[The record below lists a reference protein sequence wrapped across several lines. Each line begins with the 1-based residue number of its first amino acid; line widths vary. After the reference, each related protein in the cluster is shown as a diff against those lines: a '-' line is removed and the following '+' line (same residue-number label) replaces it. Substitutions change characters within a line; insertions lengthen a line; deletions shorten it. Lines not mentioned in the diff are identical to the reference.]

1 MQQTRATLRYAKAL
15 FSLANEQ
22 DKLDQCQEDMQC
34 IVDICSKSKELV
46 QLLKSP
52 IIKTDQKKV
61 VLNKLFYDKMDG
73 LSASFINIITKKRR
87 EPLLDGI
94 AKSYIT
100 LYREHKN
107 IETAHVTTVVNL
119 DDELKKEVIDFI
131 KKFEKKQVE
140 LTEKIDEN
148 IIGGA
153 IIRMG
158 DKQIDASVRT
168 SIHKLKQT
176 FNKNLYI
183 KDF

>member
-15 FSLANEQ
+15 FSLAKEEG
-22 DKLDQCQEDMQC
+22 KLNQCQEDMQC
-34 IVDICSKSKELV
+34 VVDTCSNSKELI

-52 IIKTDQKKV
+52 IIKTDQKKEV
-61 VLNKLFYDKMDG
+61 FKKLFYDKMDE
-73 LSASFINIITKKRR
+73 LSTSFINIIANKRR

-94 AKSYIT
+94 AKSYIA
-100 LYREHKN
+100 LYRAHKN
-107 IETAHVTTVVNL
+107 IETAHVTTAFNL
-119 DDELKKEVIDFI
+119 DDELKKEVIGFI
-131 KKFEKKQVE
+131 KKFEEKQVE

-168 SIHKLKQT
+168 SIHKLKQK

>member
-1 MQQTRATLRYAKAL
+1 M
-15 FSLANEQ
+15 
-22 DKLDQCQEDMQC
+22 D
-34 IVDICSKSKELV
+34 EL
-46 QLLKSP
+46 S
-52 IIKTDQKKV
+52 T
-61 VLNKLFYDKMDG
+61 
-73 LSASFINIITKKRR
+73 SFINIIANKRR

-100 LYREHKN
+100 LYRAHKN
-107 IETAHVTTVVNL
+107 IETAHVTTAFNL
-119 DDELKKEVIDFI
+119 DDELKKEVIGFI
-131 KKFEKKQVE
+131 KKFEEKQVE

-168 SIHKLKQT
+168 SIHKLKQK